1 MKPDFSYAATVV
13 RCVDGDTVTLDIDCG
28 FSIFTRQTTRLFG
41 LDTAET
47 RMVRGGSQDLKSLG
61 KLAKQFVQEALPVGK
76 EVTIKTHKEGKFGRI
91 LAEIYI
97 NGGDDS
103 LNDLLIKR
111 RMAVQYY
118 GQSKDLIL
126 EQHKICIAYHKKI
139 GNI

>member
-1 MKPDFSYAATVV
+1 
-13 RCVDGDTVTLDIDCG
+13 
-28 FSIFTRQTTRLFG
+28 
-41 LDTAET
+41 
-47 RMVRGGSQDLKSLG
+47 MVRGGSEDLKSLG
-61 KLAKQFVQEALPVGK
+61 KLAKQFVQDALPVGK

-103 LNDLLIKR
+103 LNDLLIEK
-111 RMAVQYY
+111 RMAVKYY

-126 EQHKICIAYHKKI
+126 EQHKMCVAYHKKM

>member
-1 MKPDFSYAATVV
+1 MKPDFSYAASVV
-13 RCVDGDTVTLDIDCG
+13 RCVDGDTVTLDVDCG
-28 FSIFTRQTTRLFG
+28 FSIFTRQTTRLMG

-47 RMVRGGSQDLKSLG
+47 RMVRGGSEDLKSLG
-61 KLAKQFVQEALPVGK
+61 KLAKQFVQDALPVGK

-103 LNDLLIKR
+103 LNDLLIEKK
-111 RMAVQYY
+111 MAVKYY

-126 EQHKICIAYHKKI
+126 EQHKICIAHHKKM

>member
-28 FSIFTRQTTRLFG
+28 FSIYTRQTTRLYG
-41 LDTAET
+41 IDTPET

-61 KLAKQFVQEALPVGK
+61 KLAKHFVQDALPVGT

-91 LAEIYI
+91 LAKIYI
-97 NGGDDS
+97 DGEDES
-103 LNDLLIKR
+103 LNDLLIEKK
-111 RMAVQYY
+111 MAVKYY

-126 EQHKICIAYHKKI
+126 EQHKMCVAYHKKI